1 MEKKTT
7 EHPYAEIGQII
18 SALIDEKC
26 QRKSDFF
33 DAIDRPKTT
42 VDSWLSGKYLPKL
55 PDFYMI
61 CGRLGI
67 PTDYLLA
74 KLNDNYIDFG
84 EPKDNKS
91 SRYMKNKPYISI
103 EDVENIFPL
112 MGVKMYNDIAYRGI
126 CNNSPDYMF
135 VLFSNFIR
143 THMDK
148 PEMRW
153 VIRLLKKRHS
163 PLVYDIEIDEE
174 DEVEIKKEQIAYEN
188 KLSVYEKHAE
198 FISNSYNDI
207 SIKKSDGITK
217 YGCLHWDGCIYKI
230 PRYKLKN
237 IDKAEFEN
245 KAFVYFLI
253 RRKTE
258 SSDSSVYVG
267 ESECLL
273 STVSQY
279 RKKKWDYCLA
289 VTDDAKLFD
298 KSLAMGL
305 KWYYYDRLN
314 ETNIQIMY
322 NVEVENK
329 KKPHEPVLDSLHKYF
344 KGTYIQNIARI
355 LQYVYIY
362 KND

>member
-7 EHPYAEIGQII
+7 GHPYAEIGQTI
-18 SALIDEKC
+18 SDLIDEKYP
-26 QRKSDFF
+26 RKVDFYN
-33 DAIDRPKTT
+33 DIDKRKTT
-42 VDSWLSGKYLPKL
+42 VDSWLAGKYLPKL

-61 CGRLGI
+61 CSRLGI

-84 EPKDNKS
+84 EHKGNKS
-91 SRYMKNKPYISI
+91 SRYMKNKPYISV
-103 EDVENIFPL
+103 EDVVNIFPL

-126 CNNSPDYMF
+126 CNNNSDYMF

-143 THMDK
+143 THMDE

-163 PLVYDIEIDEE
+163 PLVYDIEIAEE
-174 DEVEIKKEQIAYEN
+174 DADEIKKEQIEYEK
-188 KLSVYEKHAE
+188 KLSVYEKRAE
-198 FISNSYNDI
+198 FISNSYGDI
-207 SIKKSDGITK
+207 SVKKSDEITK
-217 YGCLHWDGCIYKI
+217 YGCLHWHGCIYKI
-230 PRYKLKN
+230 PRNKLKN
-237 IDKAEFEN
+237 IDTTEFKN
-245 KAFVYFLI
+245 RTFVYFLI
-253 RRKTE
+253 SRKTE
-258 SSDSSVYVG
+258 SCDPSVYVG

-279 RKKKWDYCLA
+279 RKKKWDYCFA

-305 KWYYYDRLN
+305 KWYYYYRFN
-314 ETNIQIMY
+314 EVYIQIMY

-329 KKPHEPVLDSLHKYF
+329 KKPHKPVLDSLHEYLKE
-344 KGTYIQNIARI
+344 TYIQNIARI
-355 LQYVYIY
+355 LQYVYIHES
-362 KND
+362 D